1 MKKRTRIQTSAAAVV
16 LAAAMV
22 FAIPAA
28 AEPAQAASAGE
39 SEVLM
44 TAGQSVSAAAKIK
57 LNKKKINI
65 KKGSSKK
72 LKVQNANGKKVTW
85 KSKNPKIASVN
96 KNGKVK
102 AKKCGTT
109 TIIAKVG
116 SNKLKC
122 KVKVVSGSSSGSS
135 SETTETNITYGSVT
149 GNISYHYNQYL
160 GYVADTNA
168 RIFLIPTDGSAKSA
182 DISKTTFAS
191 IGSYNGAL
199 ISDNIYATKADG
211 NGDYTISNIPTG
223 VYFILIISRNS
234 LGSSWFDAD
243 SKDDYYQEI
252 ADTYFSAYL
261 SDSTALA
268 LAQSISFYRYSVG
281 TIDIRENGTTTVS
294 HAFPYTYI

>member
-1 MKKRTRIQTSAAAVV
+1 MKKRKRIQTSAAAVV

-28 AEPAQAASAGE
+28 AEPVQAASAGE

-72 LKVQNANGKKVTW
+72 LKVQNANGKKVKW

-96 KNGKVK
+96 KKGRVK
-102 AKKCGTT
+102 AKKYGTT

-116 SNKLKC
+116 SKKLKC
-122 KVKVVSGSSSGSS
+122 KVRVVSGNSS
-135 SETTETNITYGSVT
+135 ETNITYGSVT
-149 GNISYHYNQYL
+149 GNITYHYNKYR

-182 DISKTTFAS
+182 DISKTTFSS
-191 IGSYNGAL
+191 ISSYNGAL
-199 ISDNIYATKADG
+199 INDNIYATTADG

-223 VYFILIISRNS
+223 VYFVLIISKNS
-234 LGSSWFDAD
+234 IGSSYFNAD
-243 SKDDYYQEI
+243 SKDDYIQEI

-268 LAQSISFYRYSVG
+268 LAQSIVFYRYSVG
-281 TIDIRENGTTTVS
+281 TIDILENGTTTVS